1 MRHLIKL
8 FFMILFAS
16 SAVASDELTKYVYEK
31 FDLKN
36 ASKYTISTG
45 YAHKG
50 ACVFNGSFYFTNID
64 GTPTSINLYKKMVHW
79 VDMDRHTEIKNNFVR
94 FGKFPAPEQLFEL
107 IHKDDELIFRMQTP
121 HNGSTLVCDL
131 PFRKVGLDTLEVMK
145 SETKNEYFE
154 NGQLKSE
161 KNYKDN
167 KLDGQATKWFENGQ
181 IMVLVNF
188 KEGNLHGQ
196 STEWYENGQIKFK
209 GIYKDGNYDGRWTS
223 WYENGQMLGF
233 ANFKNNLDHGKSVQW
248 YENGMKMHEMNKKN
262 GKLDGTLTKFFEN
275 GQIMELVNFK
285 EGNLHGKFT
294 KWYENGQIES
304 RMDMVNGNCISGC

>member
-79 VDMDRHTEIKNNFVR
+79 VDMDLNTEIKNNFV
-94 FGKFPAPEQLFEL
+94 KLQIFPAPEQLFEL

-167 KLDGQATKWFENGQ
+167 KLDGQTTEWYRNGQNKYITNFKDGKRVGKWTWWHNNGQ
-181 IMVLVNF
+181 IGQEGNF
-188 KEGNLHGQ
+188 KDGKAGGKW
-196 STEWYENGQIKFK
+196 TWWYENGQKQEESNYK
-209 GIYKDGNYDGRWTS
+209 DGKLDGMSTGWKENGQMDYERIYKDGN
-223 WYENGQMLGF
+223 
-233 ANFKNNLDHGKSVQW
+233 SV
-248 YENGMKMHEMNKKN
+248 Y
-262 GKLDGTLTKFFEN
+262 
-275 GQIMELVNFK
+275 
-285 EGNLHGKFT
+285 
-294 KWYENGQIES
+294 
-304 RMDMVNGNCISGC
+304 

>member
-1 MRHLIKL
+1 
-8 FFMILFAS
+8 MILFAS

-131 PFRKVGLDTLEVMK
+131 PFRKVGLDEDRKVEEDSLSVKTIC
-145 SETKNEYFE
+145 SETDALYNKKDRFIYLPPRTTPFSGKNLCKYK
-154 NGQLKSE
+154 NGQNKE
-161 KNYKDN
+161 IGNFKDG
-167 KLDGQATKWFENGQ
+167 KRVGKWTWWHNNGQ
-181 IMVLVNF
+181 KRQEGNF
-188 KEGNLHGQ
+188 KDGKAGGKW
-196 STEWYENGQIKFK
+196 TWWYENGQKQAETN
-209 GIYKDGNYDGRWTS
+209 YKDGKEDGKGTGWK
-223 WYENGQMLGF
+223 ENGQ
-233 ANFKNNLDHGKSVQW
+233 LD
-248 YENGMKMHEMNKKN
+248 YE
-262 GKLDGTLTKFFEN
+262 
-275 GQIMELVNFK
+275 
-285 EGNLHGKFT
+285 
-294 KWYENGQIES
+294 
-304 RMDMVNGNCISGC
+304 RMY